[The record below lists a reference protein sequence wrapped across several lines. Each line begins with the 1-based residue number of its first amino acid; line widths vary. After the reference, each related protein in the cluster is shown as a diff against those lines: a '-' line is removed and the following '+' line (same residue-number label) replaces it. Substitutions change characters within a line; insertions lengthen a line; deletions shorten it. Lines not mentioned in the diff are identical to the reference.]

1 MTSAVVQV
9 PASADTVVE
18 ALGTLAPGWRDRTGI
33 SHAEGWT
40 SVPMRADAADRFAPL
55 LARLLGTGVLCWQN
69 GAEAC
74 RVTFFQPDGDMIGPA
89 DTADVEA
96 LEAFAKAFARRQV
109 LHVTPTSGGDR
120 TRLLGEASESAASVS
135 DDAAA
140 GHRAHRAFASV
151 LGVPYPAQA
160 APADS
165 NPSVPVLSEA
175 SVLSVAAPLQR
186 RRQLEQARHIL
197 KFVVYAA
204 VVGAVASVFE
214 PGWPI
219 NALVIAVALI
229 LFGIWFGLGW
239 RLKKMRQEQQT
250 AS

>member
-1 MTSAVVQV
+1 MTTAVVQV
-9 PASADTVVE
+9 PASVDTVVE

-33 SHAEGWT
+33 GHAEGWT
-40 SVPMRADAADRFAPL
+40 GVPMREDAADRFAPL
-55 LARLLGTGVLCWQN
+55 LSRLLGAGVLRWEN
-69 GAEAC
+69 GAETC
-74 RVTFFQPDGDMIGPA
+74 RVTFFQPDGEVIGPA
-89 DTADVEA
+89 DTADPDA

-109 LHVTPTSGGDR
+109 LHVTPTSGGER
-120 TRLLGEASESAASVS
+120 TRLVGEASAGS

-140 GHRAHRAFASV
+140 GALAFASA

-197 KFVVYAA
+197 KFAVYAA

-219 NALVIAVALI
+219 NAVVIAVALI
-229 LFGIWFGLGW
+229 LFGIWLGLGW
-239 RLKKMRQEQQT
+239 KLRKMRQQ
-250 AS
+250 

>member
-1 MTSAVVQV
+1 MTSAVVQA
-9 PASADTVVE
+9 PAGVDVVVE

-40 SVPMRADAADRFAPL
+40 SVPMRADAAGRFAPL
-55 LARLLGTGVLCWQN
+55 LARLLGTNVLRWEDD
-69 GAEAC
+69 GATC
-74 RVTFFQPDGDMIGPA
+74 RVTFFQPDGEVVGPA
-89 DTADVEA
+89 DAADTEA
-96 LEAFAKAFARRQV
+96 LEAFAKTFARRQV

-120 TRLLGEASESAASVS
+120 TRLLGEASAAS
-135 DDAAA
+135 
-140 GHRAHRAFASV
+140 GGGTGQQAHRAFASV
-151 LGVPYPAQA
+151 LGVPYPAPA
-160 APADS
+160 TPADS

-214 PGWPI
+214 PGWPV
-219 NALVIAVALI
+219 NALVIAVALV
-229 LFGIWFGLGW
+229 LFGIWYGLGW
-239 RLKKMRQEQQT
+239 RLKKLRQEQQT